1 MDQFKEMIQ
10 IEQQFGVIQM
20 GRELLE
26 NQEVAAIKK
35 QAQE

>member
-20 GRELLE
+20 GREIEE
-26 NQEVAAIKK
+26 NREVAEIKK
-35 QAQE
+35 IA